1 MACEPELLRGS
12 AHFMACGN
20 GIHAQDYK
28 GGVVLQGLESV
39 NNENGAWYLLI
50 RL

>member
-1 MACEPELLRGS
+1 MNLNYSEALLISWPVGMGYMHKTIR
-12 AHFMACGN
+12 
-20 GIHAQDYK
+20 